1 METQLKKIFLIDGS
15 SYLYR
20 AFHAMPPLT
29 TSKGLPTGAVK
40 GVTNMLRNLRKENP
54 DSYYLAIFD
63 AKGKNFRHTIYPD
76 YKANRP
82 PMPMELREQLSPLK
96 EICNAMGMPVIEV
109 PGVEAD
115 DVIATLAIEG
125 SNKGMPVI
133 EVPGVEADDVIAT
146 LAIEGSNKGMSVVI
160 SSLDK
165 DLMQLVKD
173 PMVKMM
179 NTMNKQIYN
188 EAGVEKKFGVKP
200 DQIIDYLALVGDSSD
215 NIPGVSKVGPKTAAK
230 WLNEFNNIEGIV
242 KNAES
247 FTGVVGNNLR
257 DSIQDLDRNIEL
269 VRLKKDVDIKV
280 TLEELLN
287 AEENTEELNKLF
299 VSLEFNTWIQSPK
312 KTKEEPGFV
321 AKKEYQTILT
331 KKDLQVWANKLN
343 KAQTFAIDTETSS
356 LDTMTA
362 NLIGISLACDEG
374 EGCYIPIA
382 HSYDKVPQQ
391 LDLDDVVKVLGKS
404 ISNNESKLVGQN
416 LKFDLPI
423 LRRHGI
429 KVDKFLGDTMLMSYV
444 LNSTAT
450 RHGLDR
456 MALHYL
462 NYKTMKYEE
471 IVGTASKQINFSQ
484 VKIPVATFYAS
495 EDADITL
502 RLFNLLNDRLKT
514 EKQLI
519 HLLKTIEY
527 PMLESLIKVETN
539 GAKIDAKMLAEYSKE
554 LGLKAA
560 ELSRKAFKMAGEE
573 FNMDSPKQLVEV
585 LYNKLELPI
594 LKKTPKG
601 QPSTNEDTLQRLAE
615 EYELP
620 KIIIEYRTLAKLK
633 STYTDSLINIQHP
646 ETNRIHTSYQQAV
659 TSTGR
664 LSSTEPNLQ
673 NIPIKTP
680 EGRKIREAFI
690 PEKGNVLISADY
702 SQIELRIMAH
712 LSGDKNLTEAFK
724 NNLDVHSATASEI
737 FGISLDE
744 VSQDHRRSAKVI
756 NFGLIYGMSA
766 FGLTRQLGIP
776 RHEAQDYLDTYFEKY
791 TGVRKYMDSTKELAK
806 KNLYVETI
814 LGRRLHVA
822 EINASNGLRRQAAER
837 AAINAP
843 LQGSAAD
850 IIKKAMIDIDNWIG
864 DDNTDIRMIMQVHDE
879 LVFEVKKDYAIEAL
893 EKITTFMEKAVKLSV
908 PLTVDAHQG
917 SNWNEAH

>member
-96 EICNAMGMPVIEV
+96 EICNAM
-109 PGVEAD
+109 
-115 DVIATLAIEG
+115 
-125 SNKGMPVI
+125 GMPVI

-539 GAKIDAKMLAEYSKE
+539 GAKIDAKMLAKYSKE